1 MFEMY
6 LTDRGYFL
14 SVATMD
20 LSTLKYA
27 VNHTLMT
34 EHSVAENHESVCH
47 GFNVLIYDYVFW

>member
-1 MFEMY
+1 MY